1 MIRVTLPPHLRAL
14 ARVDGEVA
22 LDVAEP
28 VTLGSVLE
36 ALEIDYPV
44 LRGAIR
50 DHRTKRRRA
59 FVRFFACE
67 EDLSHQPPD
76 TPLPIAVAS
85 GAEPL
90 LVIGAMAGG

>member
-59 FVRFFACE
+59 FVRLCE

-76 TPLPIAVAS
+76 TPLPTAVAS